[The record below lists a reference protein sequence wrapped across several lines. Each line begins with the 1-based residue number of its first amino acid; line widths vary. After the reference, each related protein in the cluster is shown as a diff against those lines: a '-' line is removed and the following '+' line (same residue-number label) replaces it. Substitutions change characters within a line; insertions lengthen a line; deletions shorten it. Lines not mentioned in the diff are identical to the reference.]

1 MDRYHQIEGS
11 PLETAVLG
19 RYQIHA
25 RIGRGTM
32 GVVYRARDPVLAREI
47 ALKTVE
53 VSPALGEA
61 ERERFLARFLQEAR
75 IAAKLLHPGIV
86 VTHDASIDERT
97 SVPFIAMELVTGG
110 SLADRLERA
119 GPLGWQDAA
128 RLVSSLARALDYAHR
143 EGVVHRDVKPANVLL
158 TPEGVPKI
166 ADFGIAKLEDAHLTE
181 SGAVL
186 GTPYYMSP
194 EQIEAKEIDGRSDL
208 FSLGSLLHALLAG
221 RPPFTGPDLPAI
233 TRQILFKDPDPPSG
247 IPPALAGVLA
257 RALAKEPGERYQ
269 SGADFADDLE
279 RVIRGESPRR
289 PLALGEKT
297 IEAVKRAPERGR
309 SRLPALAALLL
320 AGLGGY
326 AAYAHWED
334 AARLVRENREE
345 AMRREGLRADAE
357 GSRARAR
364 EALVRGLWDEASR
377 DVEASLALSRDG
389 SDGAGEAEAL
399 LLRGLLRA
407 DIGQWSEARADLES
421 AAAVFEIYGVAEGRS
436 RARAELASLERDLG
450 ELDRAEALYR
460 GLDGPE
466 AAIGNAMLDW
476 VRGDALAAEGKLRT
490 VHEGGGM
497 GKSKAALYLGLF
509 AATRGEMDDAERL
522 WRDAAEDAESQDVE
536 LLRGV
541 AAIDVTGER
550 VEKLQAIFLGEPR
563 TKRSDERAKRL
574 PEAISPPGS

>member
-1 MDRYHQIEGS
+1 
-11 PLETAVLG
+11 
-19 RYQIHA
+19 
-25 RIGRGTM
+25 
-32 GVVYRARDPVLAREI
+32 
-47 ALKTVE
+47 
-53 VSPALGEA
+53 
-61 ERERFLARFLQEAR
+61 
-75 IAAKLLHPGIV
+75 
-86 VTHDASIDERT
+86 
-97 SVPFIAMELVTGG
+97 
-110 SLADRLERA
+110 
-119 GPLGWQDAA
+119 
-128 RLVSSLARALDYAHR
+128 
-143 EGVVHRDVKPANVLL
+143 
-158 TPEGVPKI
+158 
-166 ADFGIAKLEDAHLTE
+166 
-181 SGAVL
+181 
-186 GTPYYMSP
+186 
-194 EQIEAKEIDGRSDL
+194 
-208 FSLGSLLHALLAG
+208 
-221 RPPFTGPDLPAI
+221 
-233 TRQILFKDPDPPSG
+233 
-247 IPPALAGVLA
+247 
-257 RALAKEPGERYQ
+257 
-269 SGADFADDLE
+269 
-279 RVIRGESPRR
+279 
-289 PLALGEKT
+289 
-297 IEAVKRAPERGR
+297 
-309 SRLPALAALLL
+309 
-320 AGLGGY
+320 
-326 AAYAHWED
+326 
-334 AARLVRENREE
+334 
-345 AMRREGLRADAE
+345 MRREGLRADAE